1 MLRSATRLSKPPA
14 LRGMVE
20 RCEAKMRAAIYIYI
34 YTVFAAHV
42 DNESQWIPD
51 ADWSSHSS
59 SSGPVTVSDFHVA
72 LRWLQ
77 GEHYGIPRRDSGRRY
92 PR

>member
-1 MLRSATRLSKPPA
+1 MLRSATRLKPAEWLSGARRKCVPP
-14 LRGMVE
+14 
-20 RCEAKMRAAIYIYI
+20 

-42 DNESQWIPD
+42 DNESQRIPD

-72 LRWLQ
+72 LWWLQ

>member
-1 MLRSATRLSKPPA
+1 
-14 LRGMVE
+14 
-20 RCEAKMRAAIYIYI
+20 MRAAI

-72 LRWLQ
+72 LWWLQ